1 MRIHKDVIWYIILN
15 CQETK
20 TTSALYFPLSL
31 SSIWIGEIFQPQMK
45 NGLVSVLL
53 TGATYLR
60 GRADNNQ
67 LKKSYAIVFNCF
79 SINSHSKAPSQI
91 YGNPLKCRK
100 YLNHGPDSFKHLF
113 ALCATETLK
122 LVSVEWRQPSLSS
135 LAQLYNDEILW
146 WNCTVQCMVQSSN
159 ERF

>member
-31 SSIWIGEIFQPQMK
+31 SFIWIGEIFQPQMK

-67 LKKSYAIVFNCF
+67 L
-79 SINSHSKAPSQI
+79 
-91 YGNPLKCRK
+91 
-100 YLNHGPDSFKHLF
+100 
-113 ALCATETLK
+113 
-122 LVSVEWRQPSLSS
+122 
-135 LAQLYNDEILW
+135 
-146 WNCTVQCMVQSSN
+146 
-159 ERF
+159 